1 MNFISM
7 FFSFVFAIQSPRHI
21 EVDVDGGYRGKV
33 GRVVSPP
40 RCTVGTPC
48 QCG

>member
-1 MNFISM
+1 MDFISM
-7 FFSFVFAIQSPRHI
+7 FFSFVFAIQSPRLI

-33 GRVVSPP
+33 GRVVIPP
-40 RCTVGTPC
+40 RGAVGKPC